1 MKSRAEVVIIGK
13 SSSLKNFNADL
24 NSLCATVRSPFAN
37 ATSPRARTTNARL
50 LPSCHWTG
58 FYFNPARTV
67 SACSRRPDCTAMI
80 TKNARFCP
88 HRSPPTQ
95 CAVSVA
101 PARPR
106 KQAMSPDALREH
118 ARRVKMPADEIL
130 SWVWWVWGQS
140 TQHAFK
146 RLAILAP
153 SISRA

>member
-1 MKSRAEVVIIGK
+1 
-13 SSSLKNFNADL
+13 
-24 NSLCATVRSPFAN
+24 
-37 ATSPRARTTNARL
+37 
-50 LPSCHWTG
+50 
-58 FYFNPARTV
+58 
-67 SACSRRPDCTAMI
+67 MI

-130 SWVWWVWGQS
+130 HDAKTVVVRDYPIKNN
-140 TQHAFK
+140 TKA
-146 RLAILAP
+146 A
-153 SISRA
+153 